1 MTRQSNAMRH
11 GAYAKDLI
19 LPGENL
25 EDFIALL
32 NGLRLELAPQGMMQ
46 DENVSEIAELQWKKR
61 RISPLLQST
70 TAGRVEKERERM
82 NYKHALVEL
91 SEALAAFTD
100 ELKKKDRSLGKLG
113 ANMRYVM
120 GAIEE
125 LQPMSAAIAKSLDE
139 AKNVDGADDLE
150 TFRIAV
156 ELEARLDAQLD
167 KKIQRLVVL
176 KELQRQYGQ
185 DASLKL
191 LQHDPSTAHG
201 TATKKTVPKG
211 RGKAWSKESTG
222 AKQSTDANDGWND
235 NDNDNNNDEI
245 NPNDH
250 DWEHEYDESVAEQ
263 KKERRARGKN
273 D

>member
-1 MTRQSNAMRH
+1 MRH

-61 RISPLLQST
+61 RINPLLQST

-125 LQPMSAAIAKSLDE
+125 LQPVSAAIAKSLDE

-211 RGKAWSKESTG
+211 RGKAWSKNQLVPNNQRMPMTIGTITITTTTTTKLIRTIMIGSTNM
-222 AKQSTDANDGWND
+222 T
-235 NDNDNNNDEI
+235 
-245 NPNDH
+245 
-250 DWEHEYDESVAEQ
+250 ESVAEQ